1 MITRKNEQSLECC
14 LSSQTVSNCFKLLKR
29 ATYKNMFSMHK
40 TCFEYLLSVLYDWI
54 ILSEI
59 FENKPFKFVPNNREK
74 LLNGRG

>member
-14 LSSQTVSNCFKLLKR
+14 LSSQTVSNCSNELL
-29 ATYKNMFSMHK
+29 TK
-40 TCFEYLLSVLYDWI
+40 TCSPCIKRVSSTVPFYILYDWI